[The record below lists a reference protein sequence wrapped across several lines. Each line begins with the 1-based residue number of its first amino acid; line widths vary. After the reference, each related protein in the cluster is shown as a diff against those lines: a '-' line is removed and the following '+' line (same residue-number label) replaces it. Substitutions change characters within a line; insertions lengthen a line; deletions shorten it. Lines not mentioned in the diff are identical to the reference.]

1 LLYLR
6 KVHAYDYF
14 TSTSYENERILSLK
28 VGSCFL
34 RVEADY
40 QELPDVQTV
49 FKKIQEKS
57 EERISKGSEIP
68 DYMGFL
74 REEMENLIK

>member
-1 LLYLR
+1 M
-6 KVHAYDYF
+6 HAYDYF

-57 EERISKGSEIP
+57 
-68 DYMGFL
+68 
-74 REEMENLIK
+74 